1 MATCSIARQNG
12 PLSEEIH
19 NSQSDQFQQGAS
31 FPGIKRGKLL
41 IFEKKNYKCKVVHL
55 SCRSNI
61 PRNYIL
67 ISEDFSS

>member
-1 MATCSIARQNG
+1 MATCSIARQND

-41 IFEKKNYKCKVVHL
+41 IFEKKEL
-55 SCRSNI
+55 
-61 PRNYIL
+61 
-67 ISEDFSS
+67 